1 MKYES
6 GITASGIYAKQKKAL
21 ELASLN
27 HRFEG
32 ATDVIQHF
40 KAESDR
46 VWVNEVEIDGQKGD
60 ALNLATK
67 TVIVDNETLA
77 VDRQPGTIKK
87 VDFHAGMLEA
97 QGCVKMNDNGRC
109 FQAPQGHKIIAKG
122 WISRNGNFNI
132 TKFEVVPE

>member
-1 MKYES
+1 MAEKS
-6 GITASGIYAKQKKAL
+6 GKAASGTYAKQKKAL
-21 ELASLN
+21 ELSSLS

-32 ATDVIQHF
+32 ASDVIQHF
-40 KAESDR
+40 KAEADR

-97 QGCVKMNDNGRC
+97 QGCIKMNDNGRC
-109 FQAPQGHKIIAKG
+109 FQAPQGHKILAKG
-122 WISRNGNFNI
+122 WISKNGNFNI